1 MKYLQ
6 GIYKI
11 IEKTALS
18 DTCFSFVIDCPEV
31 AKISKAGQFVHIL
44 PKGKFLRR
52 PISICQ
58 IDYEKGTLRIVYEIR
73 GEGTQELSELN
84 IGDDIDMIAPCGNG
98 FEIFDNAKKIVLV
111 GGGIGTPPM
120 LGLSDIY
127 NEKAVAICGFRN
139 KDAVI
144 LEDDFKSNNSKTIIC
159 TDDGSYGIKGFVT
172 DSLKAE
178 CANGDVDMICACGPT
193 PMLKAV
199 SAIAQ
204 ENNIE
209 CFVSLEERM
218 GCGIGACLVCACK
231 TKDENG
237 EKMSHVCKNGPVF
250 NAKEV
255 VL

>member
-11 IEKTALS
+11 IQKDALS
-18 DTCFSFVIDCPEV
+18 DTCFSFVIDCPDV
-31 AKISKAGQFVHIL
+31 VKIAKAGQFVHIL
-44 PKGKFLRR
+44 PQGKFLRR

-58 IDYEKGTLRIVYEIR
+58 IDYAKGTLRIVFEIR
-73 GEGTQELSELN
+73 GEGTFELSQLN
-84 IGDDIDMIAPCGNG
+84 VGDSIDMIAPCGNG
-98 FEIFDNAKKIVLV
+98 FEIFENVKKVILV

-127 NEKAVAICGFRN
+127 KEKAVAICGFST
-139 KDAVI
+139 KSAVI
-144 LEDDFKSNNSKTIIC
+144 LENDFLKNNTQTIVC
-159 TDDGSYGIKGFVT
+159 TDDGSYGIKGLVT
-172 DSLKAE
+172 NPLEAE
-178 CANGDVDMICACGPT
+178 CAKSGVDLICACGPV

-199 SAIAQ
+199 AKIA
-204 ENNIE
+204 EDNGIE
-209 CFVSLEERM
+209 CYVSLEERM

-231 TKDENG
+231 TKGADE

-255 VL
+255 VF